1 MTSQSRQLIKSVSIL
16 SFPSSIF
23 LYYYRWDFRKGKF
36 HERIANS
43 IRSII
48 YGFEDDTYLSRSL
61 SSTEKMLSADK
72 MKTREKKI
80 RGWNI
85 WSMMTK
91 STKHLSLE
99 IHGTRTLFSLF
110 SILLNLDACWNF
122 FSRWPIIRERESIDK
137 TNNKFILTKLQRLM
151 EKNSKL

>member
-91 STKHLSLE
+91 STKHRISASRYTVRELYSLY
-99 IHGTRTLFSLF
+99 SLF
-110 SILLNLDACWNF
+110 SYFSTWMLVEIFPVADRLFARENL
-122 FSRWPIIRERESIDK
+122 
-137 TNNKFILTKLQRLM
+137 
-151 EKNSKL
+151 